1 MWSAFFIFGTG
12 FSIFFWFN
20 ALRNNDLKTI
30 NGLIRA
36 IASAREMGDA
46 NLDKKIEGIR
56 KSDSRVLENYKNGKT
71 IYVSDISLAE
81 RIDILEYNLHK
92 HIDEK

>member
-1 MWSAFFIFGTG
+1 
-12 FSIFFWFN
+12 
-20 ALRNNDLKTI
+20 
-30 NGLIRA
+30 
-36 IASAREMGDA
+36 MGDA